1 MPTWTVAPSSPRLPA
16 ATPSWS
22 PMKALPLRPP
32 AGKVC
37 FGTTWNVLEKRCG
50 ELFASPRVGLG
61 AQVVGSQTSSGDR
74 WHEGV

>member
-37 FGTTWNVLEKRCG
+37 LGTTWNVLEKGCG
-50 ELFASPRVGLG
+50 ETFHLISCG
-61 AQVVGSQTSSGDR
+61 AQCSGCGLTNQLWR
-74 WHEGV
+74 LLA